1 MNRIDQ
7 LFKSKLAEHR
17 LAPPAD
23 GWTKVET
30 RLVKKNSLQ
39 LVWRIAAAL
48 ALIGVLAFAWYG
60 RITSEEPAQSLTLQP
75 ETSTPQPD
83 IVEQP
88 TSEVVTLQK
97 ATPIASI
104 RKQASK
110 KITNE
115 MVENPST
122 PGVTELVEPAI
133 SIETVVALELGT
145 EASIE
150 KPIVIEFI
158 LEPMPTKPV
167 AVADTEPVDSETGI
181 KKILDK
187 ALDIKNGEGDFGSLR
202 NVKNELFALDF
213 RKDKL
218 KRN

>member
-7 LFKSKLAEHR
+7 LFKNKLADHR
-17 LAPPAD
+17 LAPPAN

-30 RLVKKNSLQ
+30 RLVKKNSIQ

-48 ALIGVLAFAWYG
+48 ALFGVLTAVWYG
-60 RITSEEPAQSLTLQP
+60 RTSHQPTQSLT
-75 ETSTPQPD
+75 ETTTPQPALA
-83 IVEQP
+83 EQP

-97 ATPIASI
+97 TTPVVSI
-104 RKQASK
+104 RKQASS
-110 KITNE
+110 KIINAV
-115 MVENPST
+115 VENPST
-122 PGVTELVEPAI
+122 PGVTELVEPEI
-133 SIETVVALELGT
+133 SKETVVVLERSSG
-145 EASIE
+145 AAIE
-150 KPIVIEFI
+150 KPIVIEFV
-158 LEPMPTKPV
+158 LEPMPDKSV
-167 AVADTEPVDSETGI
+167 AVAEAEPADSETGI

>member
-7 LFKSKLAEHR
+7 LFKNKLADHR
-17 LAPPAD
+17 LAPPAN

-30 RLVKKNSLQ
+30 RLVKKNNIQ
-39 LVWRIAAAL
+39 LVWRIAAVL
-48 ALIGVLAFAWYG
+48 ALFGVLTAVWYG
-60 RITSEEPAQSLTLQP
+60 RTSDEPTQSLTLQP
-75 ETSTPQPD
+75 ETTPQPALA
-83 IVEQP
+83 EQP

-97 ATPIASI
+97 TTPVASI
-104 RKQASK
+104 QKQASS
-110 KITNE
+110 KIINA

-122 PGVTELVEPAI
+122 PGVTELVEPEI
-133 SIETVVALELGT
+133 SMETVVALERNSG
-145 EASIE
+145 APIE
-150 KPIVIEFI
+150 KPIVIEFV
-158 LEPMPTKPV
+158 LEPLPDKLV
-167 AVADTEPVDSETGI
+167 AVAEAEPADSETGI

>member
-7 LFKSKLAEHR
+7 LFKNKLADHR
-17 LAPPAD
+17 LAPPAN

-30 RLVKKNSLQ
+30 RLVKKNSIQ

-48 ALIGVLAFAWYG
+48 ALFGVLTAVWYG
-60 RITSEEPAQSLTLQP
+60 RTSDEPTQSLTLQP
-75 ETSTPQPD
+75 ENTTPQPAP
-83 IVEQP
+83 VEQP

-97 ATPIASI
+97 STPVASI
-104 RKQASK
+104 RKQASS
-110 KITNE
+110 KIINAV
-115 MVENPST
+115 VENPST
-122 PGVTELVEPAI
+122 VEVTELVEPEI
-133 SIETVVALELGT
+133 SKETVVALERSPG
-145 EASIE
+145 AAIE
-150 KPIVIEFI
+150 KPIVIEFV
-158 LEPMPTKPV
+158 LEPLPDKAV
-167 AVADTEPVDSETGI
+167 AVAEAEPADSETGI